1 MNIRL
6 GESGNVFEGT
16 SERGIVELALDV
28 VDQALLSESV
38 HGPWNKITLEAAAAS
53 VTQLKLVGSEGTCLD
68 AATAGAAGQIKR
80 VARGIGDLNIGAV
93 TTKTVACIEISLS
106 KMAVDSMSVEAS
118 SDQFQYLQE
127 DQRGQHQAYRPSAL
141 RQSTR
146 DLHPRFSRGGH
157 DYLRLG
163 TSVSTFLPRS
173 LLVGSDKVSMPEGEV
188 TLKRSVI
195 SGMDS
200 KRNRYGQL
208 NYHPVDT
215 WGLVGVS
222 SLKIIEAVDGT
233 VQARDGVNSRPAVK
247 GSEVF
252 LLLLMAQF
260 SPTGEKSA
268 LTVAL
273 ESKVLK

>member
-1 MNIRL
+1 
-6 GESGNVFEGT
+6 
-16 SERGIVELALDV
+16 
-28 VDQALLSESV
+28 
-38 HGPWNKITLEAAAAS
+38 
-53 VTQLKLVGSEGTCLD
+53 
-68 AATAGAAGQIKR
+68 
-80 VARGIGDLNIGAV
+80 
-93 TTKTVACIEISLS
+93 
-106 KMAVDSMSVEAS
+106 
-118 SDQFQYLQE
+118 
-127 DQRGQHQAYRPSAL
+127 
-141 RQSTR
+141 
-146 DLHPRFSRGGH
+146 
-157 DYLRLG
+157 
-163 TSVSTFLPRS
+163 
-173 LLVGSDKVSMPEGEV
+173 MPEGEV

-200 KRNRYGQL
+200 KRYGQL

-247 GSEVF
+247 GIEVF